1 MTTSAALVHTQDPP
15 ADLGPPSG
23 AAGSPVPIRRALLAG
38 ARGMVPLMLAVTP
51 QGLTIGLALGQTPTD
66 HLAAWSASWLIYS
79 GSAQLAAVATY
90 SAGSAAA
97 AAVLAAMAVNIRLL
111 FYSAALAPH
120 WRHRSMRW
128 RLLAGYLLV
137 DPSFMLAQQRH
148 DQPGSAG
155 EKAGYYL
162 GGGLLLWL
170 WWQLVTAIGILA
182 PAVVPNAAWLAAAA
196 PLCFVAILA
205 SKVRGRVALAA
216 AAASAVAAFTLA
228 ALPWGAGLGIAIVA
242 GVSAGS
248 ITRRR
253 TEVSP

>member
-1 MTTSAALVHTQDPP
+1 MTTSAAVVHTQDPP

-66 HLAAWSASWLIYS
+66 HLAAWSASWLIYA

-120 WRHRSMRW
+120 WRHRSVRW

-162 GGGLLLWL
+162 GGGLLLWV
-170 WWQLVTAIGILA
+170 WWQLVTAVGVLA
-182 PAVVPNAAWLAAAA
+182 PAVVPDSAWLAAAA

-205 SKVRGRVALAA
+205 SKVRGRAALAA

-228 ALPWGAGLGIAIVA
+228 ALPWGTGLAIAIVA
-242 GVSAGS
+242 GVWAGS
-248 ITRRR
+248 IARRR
-253 TEVSP
+253 TEVSA

>member
-1 MTTSAALVHTQDPP
+1 
-15 ADLGPPSG
+15 
-23 AAGSPVPIRRALLAG
+23 
-38 ARGMVPLMLAVTP
+38 MVPLMLAVTP
-51 QGLTIGLALGQTPTD
+51 QGLTIGMALGQTPTD

-90 SAGSAAA
+90 TAGSASAV
-97 AAVLAAMAVNIRLL
+97 AAVLAAMAVNIRLV

-120 WRHRSMRW
+120 WRHRSVRW

-148 DQPGSAG
+148 DRPGSAR

-162 GGGLLLWL
+162 GGGLLLWV
-170 WWQLVTAIGILA
+170 WWQLVTAVGLLA
-182 PAVVPNAAWLAAAA
+182 PAIVPNAAWLAAAA

-205 SKVRGRVALAA
+205 NKVRGRAALAA
-216 AAASAVAAFTLA
+216 AATSVVAAFTLA
-228 ALPWGAGLGIAIVA
+228 ALPWGTGLAIAIVV

-248 ITRRR
+248 IARPR